1 MIKQTWNIGEE
12 ERKRILNLHETATK
26 KLYLLR
32 EQQSKSWS
40 LCGYD
45 IFEEGGNYYAIVDNG
60 VRIVVPKLSE
70 VAGVI
75 EDKNIVLN
83 DVTQS
88 GVDLGERFNSSQQCA
103 NKRPANTYGANGLF
117 VYFDDL
123 ESGVPMFGVIGY
135 YGKMQTGI
143 AEFMGEKVQK
153 DKDGVVI
160 QYGKS
165 RSKSFL
171 IEVSP
176 AIKGTPIVEKEN
188 PITPTPPKKETIELN
203 IESPFVFDRTDLT
216 PEAQQQFNQ
225 FVEEVK
231 KNYQGVTGNVDVIT
245 SASIDADPV
254 SKRTYNMELS
264 TRRANAIIELLKSS
278 LGQTSLTFSPKPIG
292 QTDQFVPGMKW
303 PEVKDNSQTA
313 PNRRLIIKLP
323 KITKEV
329 K

>member
-26 KLYLLR
+26 KLYILK
-32 EQQSKSWS
+32 EQQSKSWG
-40 LCGYD
+40 LCGYI
-45 IFEEGGNYYAIVDNG
+45 IFEDGGKYFVDGG
-60 VRIVVPKLSE
+60 VGGQSIEVPKLSE

-75 EDKNIVLN
+75 EDRNLVLN

-88 GVDLGERFNSSQQCA
+88 GRDLGERFNSSQQCA

-135 YGKMQTGI
+135 YGKMQTGV
-143 AEFMGEKVQK
+143 AEFMGEKIQK

-176 AIKGTPIVEKEN
+176 AMRGTPIIEKEN
-188 PITPTPPKKETIELN
+188 PIPPTPPKEETIQLDVQ
-203 IESPFVFDRTDLT
+203 SPFVFDKTILT
-216 PEAQQQFNQ
+216 PEADVQFKKFLEN
-225 FVEEVK
+225 VK
-231 KNYQGVTGNVDVIT
+231 KDYQGVKGNVEVIT
-245 SASIDADPV
+245 SASIDSSGKEQYDMNL
-254 SKRTYNMELS
+254 SKR
-264 TRRANAIIELLKSS
+264 RADAIIELLKSS
-278 LGQTSLTFSPKPIG
+278 LSDIPLTFIPKPIG
-292 QTDQFVPGMKW
+292 QTDQFDPGKTYKNGFK
-303 PEVKDNSQTA
+303 PDETA
-313 PNRRLIIKLP
+313 ANRRLIIKLP

>member
-1 MIKQTWNIGEE
+1 MIKQTWNIGLEE
-12 ERKRILNLHETATK
+12 KKRILNLHETATK
-26 KLYLLR
+26 KLYLLK
-32 EQQSKSWS
+32 EQESKSWR

-45 IFEEGGNYYAIVDNG
+45 IFEDGGNFYTIVERG
-60 VRIVVPKLSE
+60 VRIAVPKLSE
-70 VAGVI
+70 VAGII
-75 EDKNIVLN
+75 EDGSIVVN
-83 DVTQS
+83 DVTQN
-88 GVDLGERFNSSQQCA
+88 GIDLGERFNSTQQCA
-103 NKRPANTYGANGLF
+103 NKKPANTYGASDLF

-123 ESGVPMFGVIGY
+123 ESGLPMFGVIGY
-135 YGKMQTGI
+135 YGKMQTGV
-143 AEFMGEKVQK
+143 ADFMGEKVQK
-153 DKDGVVI
+153 DKDGIVI
-160 QYGKS
+160 QFKKS

-176 AIKGTPIVEKEN
+176 AIKGSPIVDT
-188 PITPTPPKKETIELN
+188 PVTPTPSEVETIELN

-225 FVEEVK
+225 FVENVK
-231 KNYQGVTGNVDVIT
+231 KNYQGVSGNVDVIT

-292 QTDQFVPGMKW
+292 QTDQFAPGMKW
-303 PEVKDNSQTA
+303 PEVKDKSQTA

>member
-12 ERKRILNLHETATK
+12 EKKRILNLHETATK
-26 KLYLLR
+26 KLYLIK

-45 IFEEGGNYYAIVDNG
+45 IFEEGGNYYAIVDRG
-60 VRIVVPKLSE
+60 ARIAVPKLSE

-75 EDKNIVLN
+75 ENGDIVVN
-83 DVTQS
+83 DITQA

-103 NKRPANTYGANGLF
+103 NKKPAMTYGANNLF

-123 ESGVPMFGVIGY
+123 ESELPMFGVIGY
-135 YGKMQTGI
+135 YGKMQTGV
-143 AEFMGEKVQK
+143 ADFMGEKIQK

-160 QYGKS
+160 QFKKS

-176 AIKGTPIVEKEN
+176 AIKGSPTVDT
-188 PITPTPPKKETIELN
+188 PITPTPPQVETIELN
-203 IESPFVFDRTDLT
+203 IESPFVFDKTDLT
-216 PEAQQQFNQ
+216 PDAQQQFNQ
-225 FVEEVK
+225 FVENIK
-231 KNYQGVTGNVDVIT
+231 KNYRGVSGNVDVIT

-278 LGQTSLTFSPKPIG
+278 LGQTSLTFSPKPLG
-292 QTDQFVPGMKW
+292 QTDQFAPGMKW

>member
-26 KLYLLR
+26 KLYLLK
-32 EQQSKSWS
+32 EQESKSWR

-45 IFEEGGNYYAIVDNG
+45 IFEDGGNYYTIFDGG
-60 VRIVVPKLSE
+60 VRITVPKLSE

-75 EDKNIVLN
+75 EGGNIVLN
-83 DVTQS
+83 DVTQA
-88 GVDLGERFNSSQQCA
+88 GVDLGERFNSTQQCA
-103 NKRPANTYGANGLF
+103 NKKPTNTYGANNLF

-123 ESGVPMFGVIGY
+123 ESGLPMFGVIGY
-135 YGKMQTGI
+135 YGKMQTGV
-143 AEFMGEKVQK
+143 ADFMGEKVQK

-160 QYGKS
+160 QFKKS

-176 AIKGTPIVEKEN
+176 AIKGSPTVDT
-188 PITPTPPKKETIELN
+188 PITPTPPKEETIQLDVQ
-203 IESPFVFDRTDLT
+203 SPFVFDKTDLT
-216 PEAQQQFNQ
+216 PDAQQQFNQ
-225 FVEEVK
+225 FIEDVK
-231 KNYQGVTGNVDVIT
+231 KNYQGVSGNVDVIT

-254 SKRTYNMELS
+254 AKKTYNMDLS

-278 LGQTSLTFSPKPIG
+278 LGQTSLTFSPKPLG
-292 QTDQFVPGMKW
+292 QTDQFAPGMKW
-303 PEVKDNSQTA
+303 PEVKDKNQTA